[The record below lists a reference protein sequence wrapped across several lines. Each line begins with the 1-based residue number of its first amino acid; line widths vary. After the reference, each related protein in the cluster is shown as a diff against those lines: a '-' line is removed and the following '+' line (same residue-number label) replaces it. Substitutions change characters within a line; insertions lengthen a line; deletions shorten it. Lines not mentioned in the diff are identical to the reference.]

1 MSRIKSKKQVG
12 LSDVAED
19 AGISR
24 ATASLVMRG
33 SSLVAES
40 TRRRVLASKDK
51 LGYVYNRTAASLRT
65 NRSNT
70 IGLIVND
77 VRNPF
82 YAEFTIGVEKTL
94 DKAQCLVYLV
104 NTSENIKRQDR
115 ILKTM
120 QEYRTDG
127 ILLCPAVGTPF
138 QMIKHLQL
146 TQFPLVLTIRDL
158 PGIEVDYV
166 GADNVLGA
174 EMAVEYLIDHGHSRI
189 AFLGGYSKSS
199 SGRDR
204 LLGFKKALQRQG
216 LPVDE
221 PLIIPSEVSRVGG
234 RQAILKLLDHSYPP
248 SAALCYND
256 VVAFGAIQ
264 GLWESGR
271 VPGRDMAII
280 GFDAIAEATLWRPPL
295 SNVSIQ
301 PETIGVVA
309 AGRLLEKI
317 D

>member
-1 MSRIKSKKQVG
+1 MSGVRSKKQVK
-12 LSDVAED
+12 LSDVAEH

-33 SSLVAES
+33 SSLVAEA

-77 VRNPF
+77 IRNPF

-94 DKAQCLVYLV
+94 DKAQCLVFLV
-104 NTSENIKRQDR
+104 NTSENIKRQNR

-127 ILLCPAVGTPF
+127 ILLCPAVDTPL
-138 QMIKHLQL
+138 QMIRRLQL

-166 GADNVLGA
+166 GADNVRGA
-174 EMAVEYLIDHGHSRI
+174 EMAVEHFIDHGHSRI
-189 AFLGGYSKSS
+189 AFLGGSGESS
-199 SGRDR
+199 ANRDR
-204 LLGFKKALQRQG
+204 LLGFKKALQRHG
-216 LPVDE
+216 LSVAE
-221 PLIIPSEVSRVGG
+221 HLIISSEVSRVGG
-234 RQAILKLLDHSYPP
+234 RQAILKLLDLSHPP
-248 SAALCYND
+248 SAILCYND

-280 GFDAIAEATLWRPPL
+280 GFDDIAEASDRK
-295 SNVSIQ
+295 S
-301 PETIGVVA
+301 VV
-309 AGRLLEKI
+309 
-317 D
+317 